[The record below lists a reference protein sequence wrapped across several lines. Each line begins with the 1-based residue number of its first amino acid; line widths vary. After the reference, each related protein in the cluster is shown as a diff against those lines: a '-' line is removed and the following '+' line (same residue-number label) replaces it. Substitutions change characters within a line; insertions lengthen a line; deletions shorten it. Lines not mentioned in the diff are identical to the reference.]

1 MPCDFCAGPG
11 QPGHRYG
18 SLLCQRGAHALRR
31 GVLGWSHAHI
41 ADCRLVCPEC
51 GRRHDTFHSFEACLD
66 SHGIFMGWGVP
77 KHRDGTVYRRG
88 PGAAYLVARG
98 HTAVVDRA
106 ALEQRFLGD
115 GKVLRRRKAVRELV
129 CREDGLDDEVTPGEV
144 AEWMAYANRYLRK
157 RKVESGGWPTPGFA
171 LWGASQRVEGAER
184 KAERWATR

>member
-1 MPCDFCAGPG
+1 LPCDFCAGPG
-11 QPGHRYG
+11 LPGHRYG

-41 ADCRLVCPEC
+41 VACRLVCPEC
-51 GRRHDTFHSFEACLD
+51 GQLHDTFHSFEACLD

-115 GKVLRRRKAVRELV
+115 GKVLRRRKVARELV
-129 CREDGLDDEVTPGEV
+129 CREDGLDEADGLDV
-144 AEWMAYANRYLRK
+144 AEVEAWMAWANRYIR
-157 RKVESGGWPTPGFA
+157 R
-171 LWGASQRVEGAER
+171 GAVDGER
-184 KAERWATR
+184 GPLSYG